1 MFGEIVMSTQ
11 PLKKAAVLGAGSMG
25 HGIAQLLV
33 MTGTEVTM
41 VDINDDILGKARQKI
56 QWSLEKF
63 VEKRTIRKEDA
74 EAALARLHT
83 TTSMDEAFKDADLIV
98 EAAPENLEMKK
109 KLFAQIDRIAPKH
122 AILGSN
128 TSTLSI
134 TELGKVTSR
143 PDKVVGLHFFNPP
156 QMMPLLEIIKGAQ
169 TSEETTKFALDL
181 AKKLGK
187 TPVLVKK
194 DVRGFIVNG
203 ILAAVFNEAFW
214 AVDRKEATRD
224 EIDSAMKYRAGFPMG
239 IFELADFVGLDIL
252 DSVAKEMEEA
262 FGARAKACAIYQ
274 PLVQAGKLG
283 QKTGEGFY
291 SWSAGR
297 PRIPFELADK
307 FDPNRLYTMAAN
319 AAAWLIHD
327 DVASPAD
334 IDTAMKFGTGWPSGP
349 CELADKIGI
358 DAVVNNLNELHKEYP
373 EPMYEPCRLL
383 LEYVK
388 NGRLGKKTGQGF
400 HKYR

>member
-1 MFGEIVMSTQ
+1 MSTQ
-11 PLKKAAVLGAGSMG
+11 PLNKAAVLGAGSMG

-33 MTGTEVTM
+33 MTGTDVTL
-41 VDINDDILGKARQKI
+41 VDISDDILAKACEKV
-56 QWSLEKF
+56 QWSMAKF

-74 EAALARLHT
+74 DSALARLHT
-83 TTSMDEAFKDADLIV
+83 STNMDEAFKNADLIV
-98 EAAPENLEMKK
+98 EAAPENLELKK
-109 KLFAQIDRIAPKH
+109 KLFAQIDKAAPKH
-122 AILGSN
+122 AVLGSN

-169 TSEETTKFALDL
+169 TSDETTKFALDL

-203 ILAAVFNEAFW
+203 ILASVFNETFW
-214 AVDRKEATRD
+214 AVERKEATKD
-224 EIDSAMKYRAGFPMG
+224 EIDAAMKYQAGFPMG

-252 DSVAKEMEEA
+252 NSVAKEMEEA
-262 FGARAKACAIYQ
+262 FGARAKACSIYQ
-274 PLVQAGKLG
+274 PLVNAGKLG

-319 AAAWLIHD
+319 AAAWLVQD
-327 DVASPAD
+327 DVATPGD

-349 CELADKIGI
+349 CELADKMGI
-358 DAVVNNLNELHKEYP
+358 DTVVNNLNELHTKHP
-373 EPMYEPCRLL
+373 EPMYEPCPLL

-388 NGRLGKKTGQGF
+388 NGWLGKKAGRGF

>member
-1 MFGEIVMSTQ
+1 MSTQ
-11 PLKKAAVLGAGSMG
+11 TLKKAAVIGAGSMG
-25 HGIAQLLV
+25 HGIAQLLI
-33 MTGTEVTM
+33 MTGTEVTL
-41 VDINDDILGKARQKI
+41 VDINDEILAKGRQKI
-56 QWSLEKF
+56 GWSIDKF
-63 VEKRTIRKEDA
+63 VEKRTVNRADA
-74 EAALARLHT
+74 DAAMARLHT
-83 TTSMDEAFKDADLIV
+83 STNINEALKDADLVV

-109 KLFAQIDRIAPKH
+109 KLFAEIEKAAPKH
-122 AILGSN
+122 AILASN

-169 TSEETTKFALDL
+169 TSDETAKFALDL

-203 ILAAVFNEAFW
+203 VLAAVFNEAFW
-214 AVDRKEATRD
+214 AVERKEATRD
-224 EIDSAMKYRAGFPMG
+224 EIDAAMKYQAGLPMG

-252 DSVAKEMEEA
+252 NSVAKEMEDA
-262 FGARAKACAIYQ
+262 LGARAKACPIYQ
-274 PLVQAGKLG
+274 PLVKAGKLG

-319 AAAWLIHD
+319 AAAWLIQD
-327 DVASPAD
+327 DVATPAD

-349 CELADKIGI
+349 CELADKMGI
-358 DAVVNNLNELHKEYP
+358 DTVVKNLNELHAKHA
-373 EPMYEPCRLL
+373 EPMYEPCPLL
-383 LEYVK
+383 LEYTK
-388 NGRLGKKTGQGF
+388 NGWLGRKSGRGF
-400 HKYR
+400 HKYK

>member
-1 MFGEIVMSTQ
+1 MSTR
-11 PLKKAAVLGAGSMG
+11 PLNKAAVIGAGSMG
-25 HGIAQLLV
+25 HGIAQLLI
-33 MTGTEVTM
+33 MTGTDVTI
-41 VDINDDILGKARQKI
+41 VDINEEILSKARQKI
-56 QWSLEKF
+56 QWSIDKF
-63 VEKRTIRKEDA
+63 VEKRTVNKQDA
-74 EAALARLHT
+74 DAAMARLHT
-83 TTSMDEAFKDADLIV
+83 TTNMDEAFKNTDLIV

-109 KLFAQIDRIAPKH
+109 KLFAQMDKAAPKH

-169 TSEETTKFALDL
+169 TSDETTKFALDL

-187 TPVLVKK
+187 TPVLVNK

-214 AVDRKEATRD
+214 SVERKETTKD
-224 EIDSAMKYRAGFPMG
+224 EIDAAMKYQAGFPMG

-252 DSVAKEMEEA
+252 NSVAREMEDA
-262 FGARAKACAIYQ
+262 FGARAKACPIYQ
-274 PLVQAGKLG
+274 PLVKAGKLG

-291 SWSAGR
+291 NWSAGR

-307 FDPNRLYTMAAN
+307 FDPNRLYAMAAN
-319 AAAWLIHD
+319 AAAWLVHD
-327 DVASPAD
+327 NVATPKD

-349 CELADKIGI
+349 CELADKMGI
-358 DAVVNNLNELHKEYP
+358 DTVVETLNELHTKHA
-373 EPMYEPCRLL
+373 EPMYEPCPLL
-383 LEYVK
+383 AEYVK
-388 NGRLGKKTGQGF
+388 NGWLGKKTGQGF
-400 HKYR
+400 HKYK

>member
-1 MFGEIVMSTQ
+1 MSAQ
-11 PLKKAAVLGAGSMG
+11 PLNKAAVLGAGSMG

-33 MTGTEVTM
+33 MTGTEVTL
-41 VDINDDILGKARQKI
+41 VDISDDILAKGREKI
-56 QWSLEKF
+56 RWSIEKF

-74 EAALARLHT
+74 DAALARLRT
-83 TTSMDEAFKDADLIV
+83 TTNMDEAFENADLIV
-98 EAAPENLEMKK
+98 EAAPENLELKK
-109 KLFAQIDRIAPKH
+109 KLFAQIDKIAPKH
-122 AILGSN
+122 AILASN

-134 TELGKVTSR
+134 TELGKATTR

-169 TSEETTKFALDL
+169 TSDETTKFALDL

-214 AVDRKEATRD
+214 AVERREATKD
-224 EIDSAMKYRAGFPMG
+224 EIDSAMKYQAGFPMG
-239 IFELADFVGLDIL
+239 VFELADFVGLDIL

-262 FGARAKACAIYQ
+262 FGARAKACPIYE
-274 PLVQAGKLG
+274 PLVKAGKLG

-297 PRIPFELADK
+297 PRIPFEL
-307 FDPNRLYTMAAN
+307 
-319 AAAWLIHD
+319 
-327 DVASPAD
+327 
-334 IDTAMKFGTGWPSGP
+334 
-349 CELADKIGI
+349 
-358 DAVVNNLNELHKEYP
+358 
-373 EPMYEPCRLL
+373 
-383 LEYVK
+383 
-388 NGRLGKKTGQGF
+388 
-400 HKYR
+400 

>member
-1 MFGEIVMSTQ
+1 MGTQ

-25 HGIAQLLV
+25 HGIAQMLI
-33 MTGTEVTM
+33 MTGTDVTL
-41 VDINDDILGKARQKI
+41 VDINNEILAKARQNI
-56 QWSLEKF
+56 QSSIDKF
-63 VEKRTIRKEDA
+63 VEKRTVNKTDA
-74 EAALARLHT
+74 DAAMMRLHT
-83 TTSMDEAFKDADLIV
+83 TTDMNEAFKDADLVV
-98 EAAPENLEMKK
+98 EAAPENLEMKR
-109 KLFAQIDRIAPKH
+109 KLFAQIDKVAPKH

-134 TELGKVTSR
+134 TELGKATSR

-156 QMMPLLEIIKGAQ
+156 QLMPLLEIIKGAQ

-181 AKKLGK
+181 AKKLNK

-214 AVDRKEATRD
+214 AVERKEATRD
-224 EIDSAMKYRAGFPMG
+224 EIDAAMKYQAGLPMG

-252 DSVAKEMEEA
+252 SSVAKEMEDA
-262 FGARAKACAIYQ
+262 FGARAKACPIYQ
-274 PLVQAGKLG
+274 PLVKAGKLG
-283 QKTGEGFY
+283 KKTGEGFY
-291 SWSAGR
+291 SWSAGAR

-319 AAAWLIHD
+319 AAAWLVQD
-327 DVASPAD
+327 DVATPAD

-349 CELADKIGI
+349 CELADKMGI
-358 DAVVNNLNELHKEYP
+358 DTVVKNLNELHAKHAD
-373 EPMYEPCRLL
+373 PMYEPCPLL
-383 LEYVK
+383 LEYTK
-388 NGRLGKKTGQGF
+388 NGWLGRKSGRGF
-400 HKYR
+400 HKYK

>member
-1 MFGEIVMSTQ
+1 MSTQ
-11 PLKKAAVLGAGSMG
+11 PVKKATVIGAGSMG

-33 MTGTEVTM
+33 MTGTDVNL
-41 VDINDDILGKARQKI
+41 VDVNDEILAKAKQKI
-56 QWSLEKF
+56 GWSIDKF
-63 VEKRTIRKEDA
+63 VEKRTVNREDA
-74 EAALARLHT
+74 DAAMARLHT
-83 TTSMDEAFKDADLIV
+83 TTNWNEALKDADLVV

-109 KLFAQIDRIAPKH
+109 KLFAQIEKFAPKH

-169 TSEETTKFALDL
+169 TSDETAKFALDL

-203 ILAAVFNEAFW
+203 ILASVFNEAFW
-214 AVDRKEATRD
+214 AVERKEATRD
-224 EIDSAMKYRAGFPMG
+224 EIDAAMKYQAGLPMG

-252 DSVAKEMEEA
+252 NSVAKEMEDA
-262 FGARAKACAIYQ
+262 FGARAKACPIYQ
-274 PLVQAGKLG
+274 PLVKAGKLG

-319 AAAWLIHD
+319 AAAWLVQD

-349 CELADKIGI
+349 CELADKMGI
-358 DAVVNNLNELHKEYP
+358 DTVVKNLNELHAKHP
-373 EPMYEPCRLL
+373 EAMYEACPLL

-388 NGRLGKKTGQGF
+388 IGRLGRKTGQGF
-400 HKYR
+400 HKYK

>member
-1 MFGEIVMSTQ
+1 
-11 PLKKAAVLGAGSMG
+11 MG

-33 MTGTEVTM
+33 MTGTEVTI
-41 VDINDDILGKARQKI
+41 VDINDEILSKARQKI
-56 QWSLEKF
+56 QWSVEKF
-63 VEKRTIRKEDA
+63 VEKRTIRKEDGD
-74 EAALARLHT
+74 AAMARLHT
-83 TTSMDEAFKDADLIV
+83 TTDMNTAFKDADLIV

-109 KLFAQIDRIAPKH
+109 KLFAQIDKVAPKH

-134 TELGKVTSR
+134 TELGKVTTR

-169 TSEETTKFALDL
+169 TSDETVKFALDL

-214 AVDRKEATRD
+214 AVERREATRD
-224 EIDSAMKYRAGFPMG
+224 EIDSAMKYKAGFPMG

-252 DSVAKEMEEA
+252 NSVAKEMQDA
-262 FGARAKACAIYQ
+262 FGDRAKACPIYQ
-274 PLVQAGKLG
+274 PLVKAGRLG

-319 AAAWLIHD
+319 AAAWLVHD

-358 DAVVNNLNELHKEYP
+358 DTVVKNLNELHKTHP
-373 EPMYEPCRLL
+373 EPMYEPCPLL

-388 NGRLGKKTGQGF
+388 NGSLGKKTGQGF
-400 HKYR
+400 HKYK

>member
-1 MFGEIVMSTQ
+1 MSTH
-11 PLKKAAVLGAGSMG
+11 PLNKAAVLGAGSMG

-33 MTGTEVTM
+33 MTGTEVTL
-41 VDINDDILGKARQKI
+41 VDISDDILAKGREKI
-56 QWSLEKF
+56 RWSIEKF

-74 EAALARLHT
+74 DAALARLRT
-83 TTSMDEAFKDADLIV
+83 TTNMDEAFENADLIV
-98 EAAPENLEMKK
+98 EAAPENLELKK
-109 KLFAQIDRIAPKH
+109 KLFAQIDKIAPKH
-122 AILGSN
+122 AILASN

-134 TELGKVTSR
+134 TELGKATTR

-169 TSEETTKFALDL
+169 TSDETTKFALDL

-214 AVDRKEATRD
+214 AVERREATKD
-224 EIDSAMKYRAGFPMG
+224 EIDSAMKYQAGFPMG
-239 IFELADFVGLDIL
+239 VFELADFVGLDIL

-262 FGARAKACAIYQ
+262 FGARAKACPIYE
-274 PLVQAGKLG
+274 PLVKAGKLG

-307 FDPNRLYTMAAN
+307 FDPDRLYTMAAN
-319 AAAWLIHD
+319 AAAWLVHD
-327 DVASPAD
+327 DVATPAD

-349 CELADKIGI
+349 CELADKMGI
-358 DAVVNNLNELHKEYP
+358 DTVVNNLKELHAKHP
-373 EPMYEPCRLL
+373 EPMYEPCPLL
-383 LEYVK
+383 LDYVK
-388 NGRLGKKTGQGF
+388 NGWLGKKTGQGF
-400 HKYR
+400 HKYK

>member
-1 MFGEIVMSTQ
+1 MSTQ

-25 HGIAQLLV
+25 HGIAQLLI
-33 MTGTEVTM
+33 MTGTEVTL
-41 VDINDDILGKARQKI
+41 VDISDDILAKARQKI
-56 QWSLEKF
+56 QWSIDKF
-63 VEKRTIRKEDA
+63 VEKRTVNKVDA
-74 EAALARLHT
+74 DAAMARLHT
-83 TTSMDEAFKDADLIV
+83 TTNMNEAFKDADLVV

-109 KLFAQIDRIAPKH
+109 KLFAQIDKAAPKH

-134 TELGKVTSR
+134 TELGKMTSR

-156 QMMPLLEIIKGAQ
+156 QMMPLLEIIRGAQ
-169 TSEETTKFALDL
+169 TSDETTKFALDL

-187 TPVLVKK
+187 TSVLVKK

-203 ILAAVFNEAFW
+203 ILGAVFNEAFW
-214 AVDRKEATRD
+214 AVERKEATRD
-224 EIDSAMKYRAGFPMG
+224 EIDAAMKYQAGLPMG
-239 IFELADFVGLDIL
+239 IFELADFVGLDIA
-252 DSVAKEMEEA
+252 DSVAKEMEDA
-262 FGARAKACAIYQ
+262 FGARSKVCPLYR
-274 PLVQAGKLG
+274 PLVKAGKLG

-319 AAAWLIHD
+319 AAAWLVQD

-334 IDTAMKFGTGWPSGP
+334 IDTATKFGLGWPSGP
-349 CELADKIGI
+349 CELADKMGI
-358 DAVVNNLNELHKEYP
+358 DTVVKNLNELHTKHP
-373 EPMYEPCRLL
+373 EPMYEPCPLL

-388 NGRLGKKTGQGF
+388 NGRLGRKAGQGF
-400 HKYR
+400 HKYK

>member
-1 MFGEIVMSTQ
+1 MSTQ
-11 PLKKAAVLGAGSMG
+11 ALKKAAVLGSGSMG
-25 HGIAQLLV
+25 HGIAQLLI
-33 MTGTEVTM
+33 MTGTDVTM
-41 VDINDDILGKARQKI
+41 VDISDDILAKARQKI
-56 QWSLEKF
+56 QWSIDKF

-74 EAALARLHT
+74 DAAMARLHT
-83 TTSMDEAFKDADLIV
+83 TTNMNDAFKDADLVV

-109 KLFAQIDRIAPKH
+109 KLFAQIDKAAPKH

-143 PDKVVGLHFFNPP
+143 PEKVVGLHFFNPP

-203 ILAAVFNEAFW
+203 ILGAVFNEAFW
-214 AVDRKEATRD
+214 AVERKEATKD
-224 EIDSAMKYRAGFPMG
+224 EIDAAMKYQAGFPMG

-252 DSVAKEMEEA
+252 DSVANEMEEA
-262 FGARAKACAIYQ
+262 FGARAKACPIYQ
-274 PLVQAGKLG
+274 PLVKAGKLG

-291 SWSAGR
+291 SWTAGR

-349 CELADKIGI
+349 CELADKMGI
-358 DAVVNNLNELHKEYP
+358 DTVVNNMKELHAKHP
-373 EPMYEPCRLL
+373 EPMYEPCPLL

-388 NGRLGKKTGQGF
+388 NGWLGKKAGRGF
-400 HKYR
+400 HKYK

>member
-1 MFGEIVMSTQ
+1 MMSTQ

-25 HGIAQLLV
+25 HGIAQLLI
-33 MTGTEVTM
+33 MTGTDVTI
-41 VDINDDILGKARQKI
+41 VDINDDILAKARQKI
-56 QWSLEKF
+56 QWSIDKF

-74 EAALARLHT
+74 DAAMARLHT
-83 TTSMDEAFKDADLIV
+83 TTNMNEAFKDADLVV

-109 KLFAQIDRIAPKH
+109 RLFAEIDKAAPKH

-169 TSEETTKFALDL
+169 TSEETAKFALDL

-214 AVDRKEATRD
+214 AVERKEATKD
-224 EIDSAMKYRAGFPMG
+224 EIDAAMKYQAGFPMG

-252 DSVAKEMEEA
+252 NSVAKEMEEA
-262 FGARAKACAIYQ
+262 FGARAKACPIYQ
-274 PLVQAGKLG
+274 PLVKAGKLG

-319 AAAWLIHD
+319 AAAWLIQD

-349 CELADKIGI
+349 CEVADKMGI
-358 DAVVNNLNELHKEYP
+358 DTVVNNMKELHVKHP
-373 EPMYEPCRLL
+373 EPMYEPCPLL

-388 NGRLGKKTGQGF
+388 NGWLGKKAGRGF
-400 HKYR
+400 HKYK

>member
-1 MFGEIVMSTQ
+1 MSTQ

-25 HGIAQLLV
+25 HGIAQLLI
-33 MTGTEVTM
+33 MTGTEVTL
-41 VDINDDILGKARQKI
+41 VDVNDDILAKARQKI
-56 QWSLEKF
+56 QWSIDKF
-63 VEKRTIRKEDA
+63 VEKRTVNKVDA
-74 EAALARLHT
+74 DAAMARLHT
-83 TTSMDEAFKDADLIV
+83 TTNMNEAFKDADLVV

-109 KLFAQIDRIAPKH
+109 KLFAQIDKVAPKH

-134 TELGKVTSR
+134 TELGKMTSR

-156 QMMPLLEIIKGAQ
+156 QMMPLLEVIKGAQ
-169 TSEETTKFALDL
+169 TSDETTKFALDL

-187 TPVLVKK
+187 TSVLVKK

-203 ILAAVFNEAFW
+203 ILLAVSNEAFW
-214 AVDRKEATRD
+214 AVERKEATRD
-224 EIDSAMKYRAGFPMG
+224 EIDAAMKYQAGLPMG
-239 IFELADFVGLDIL
+239 IFELADFVGLDIGA
-252 DSVAKEMEEA
+252 SVAKEMEDA
-262 FGARAKACAIYQ
+262 FGARFRVCPLGE
-274 PLVQAGKLG
+274 PLVKAGKLG

-307 FDPNRLYTMAAN
+307 FDPNRLYSMAAN
-319 AAAWLIHD
+319 AAAWLVQD

-334 IDTAMKFGTGWPSGP
+334 IDTATKFGLGWPSGP
-349 CELADKIGI
+349 CELADKMGI
-358 DAVVNNLNELHKEYP
+358 DTVVKNLNDLHAKHP
-373 EPMYEPCRLL
+373 EPMYEPCPLL

-388 NGRLGKKTGQGF
+388 NGRLGRKAGQGF
-400 HKYR
+400 HKYK

>member
-1 MFGEIVMSTQ
+1 MATQ
-11 PLKKAAVLGAGSMG
+11 PLRKAAVIGAGSMG
-25 HGIAQLLV
+25 HGIAQLLI
-33 MTGTEVTM
+33 MTGTDVTI
-41 VDINDDILGKARQKI
+41 VDVNDEILAKSRQKI
-56 QWSLEKF
+56 QWSIEKF
-63 VEKRTIRKEDA
+63 VEKRTVNKTDA
-74 EAALARLHT
+74 DAAMARLHT
-83 TTSMDEAFKDADLIV
+83 TTNMNEAFTDADLII

-109 KLFAQIDRIAPKH
+109 KLFAQMEQAAPKH
-122 AILGSN
+122 TIFGSN

-214 AVDRKEATRD
+214 AVERKEATRD
-224 EIDSAMKYRAGFPMG
+224 EIDAAMKYQAGFPMG

-252 DSVAKEMEEA
+252 NSVAREMEDA
-262 FGARAKACAIYQ
+262 LGARAKACPIYQ
-274 PLVQAGKLG
+274 PLVKAGKLG

-291 SWSAGR
+291 SWSTGR

-319 AAAWLIHD
+319 AAAWLVHD

-349 CELADKIGI
+349 CELADKMGI
-358 DAVVNNLNELHKEYP
+358 DAVVKNLNELHAKHP
-373 EPMYEPCRLL
+373 EPMYEPCPLL

-388 NGRLGKKTGQGF
+388 NGWLGRKASRGF
-400 HKYR
+400 HKYK

>member
-1 MFGEIVMSTQ
+1 MSTR
-11 PLKKAAVLGAGSMG
+11 PLNKAAVIGAGSMG
-25 HGIAQLLV
+25 HGIAQLLI
-33 MTGTEVTM
+33 MTGTDVTI
-41 VDINDDILGKARQKI
+41 VDINDEILSKARQKI
-56 QWSLEKF
+56 QWSIDKF
-63 VEKRTIRKEDA
+63 VEKRTVNKQDA
-74 EAALARLHT
+74 DAAMARLHT
-83 TTSMDEAFKDADLIV
+83 TTNMDEAFKNTDLIV

-109 KLFAQIDRIAPKH
+109 KLFAQMDKAAPKH

-169 TSEETTKFALDL
+169 TSDETTKFALDL

-187 TPVLVKK
+187 TPVLVNK

-214 AVDRKEATRD
+214 SVERKETTKD
-224 EIDSAMKYRAGFPMG
+224 EIDAAMKYQAGFPMG

-252 DSVAKEMEEA
+252 NSVAREMEDA
-262 FGARAKACAIYQ
+262 FGARAKACPIYQ
-274 PLVQAGKLG
+274 PLVKAGKLG

-291 SWSAGR
+291 NWSAGR

-307 FDPNRLYTMAAN
+307 FDPNRLYAMAAN
-319 AAAWLIHD
+319 AAAWLVHD
-327 DVASPAD
+327 NVATPKD

-349 CELADKIGI
+349 CELADKMEIGR
-358 DAVVNNLNELHKEYP
+358 AHV
-373 EPMYEPCRLL
+373 
-383 LEYVK
+383 
-388 NGRLGKKTGQGF
+388 
-400 HKYR
+400 

>member
-1 MFGEIVMSTQ
+1 MATQ
-11 PLKKAAVLGAGSMG
+11 PLRKAAVIGAGSMG
-25 HGIAQLLV
+25 HGIAQLLI
-33 MTGTEVTM
+33 MTGTDVTI
-41 VDINDDILGKARQKI
+41 VDVNDEILAKARQKI
-56 QWSLEKF
+56 QWSIEKF
-63 VEKRTIRKEDA
+63 VEKRTVNKADA
-74 EAALARLHT
+74 DAAMGRLHT
-83 TTSMDEAFKDADLIV
+83 TTNMNGAFKDADLII

-109 KLFAQIDRIAPKH
+109 KLFAQMEQAAPKH
-122 AILGSN
+122 TIFGSN

-214 AVDRKEATRD
+214 AVERKEATRD
-224 EIDSAMKYRAGFPMG
+224 EIDAAMKYQAGFPMG

-252 DSVAKEMEEA
+252 NSVAREMEDA
-262 FGARAKACAIYQ
+262 LGARAKACPIYQ
-274 PLVQAGKLG
+274 PLVKAGKLG

-291 SWSAGR
+291 SWSTGR

-319 AAAWLIHD
+319 AAAWLVHD

-349 CELADKIGI
+349 CELADKMGI
-358 DAVVNNLNELHKEYP
+358 DAVVKNLNELHAKHP
-373 EPMYEPCRLL
+373 EPMYEPCPLL

-388 NGRLGKKTGQGF
+388 NGWLGRKASRGF
-400 HKYR
+400 HKYK

>member
-1 MFGEIVMSTQ
+1 MSTQ
-11 PLKKAAVLGAGSMG
+11 TLNKAAVLGAGSMG

-33 MTGTEVTM
+33 MTGTDVTL
-41 VDINDDILGKARQKI
+41 VDVSDDILAKAREKI
-56 QWSLEKF
+56 QWSIEKF

-74 EAALARLHT
+74 DAALARLHT
-83 TTSMDEAFKDADLIV
+83 TTNMDEAFKNVDLIV
-98 EAAPENLEMKK
+98 EAAPENLELKK
-109 KLFAQIDRIAPKH
+109 KLFAQIDKAAPKH

-169 TSEETTKFALDL
+169 TSDETTKFALDL

-214 AVDRKEATRD
+214 AVERKEATKD
-224 EIDSAMKYRAGFPMG
+224 EIDAAMKYQAGFPMG

-252 DSVAKEMEEA
+252 NSVAKEMEDA
-262 FGARAKACAIYQ
+262 FGARAKACPIYQ
-274 PLVQAGKLG
+274 PLVKAGKLG

-291 SWSAGR
+291 SWTAGR

-319 AAAWLIHD
+319 AAAWLVQD
-327 DVASPAD
+327 DVATPAD

-349 CELADKIGI
+349 CELADKMGI
-358 DAVVNNLNELHKEYP
+358 DTVVNNLNELHTKRP
-373 EPMYEPCRLL
+373 EPMYEPCPLL

-388 NGRLGKKTGQGF
+388 NGWLGKKTGRGF
-400 HKYR
+400 HKYK

>member
-1 MFGEIVMSTQ
+1 MSTQ
-11 PLKKAAVLGAGSMG
+11 PLKKAAVIGAGSMG
-25 HGIAQLLV
+25 HGIAQLLI
-33 MTGTEVTM
+33 MTGTEVNL
-41 VDINDDILGKARQKI
+41 VDVNDEILAKGKQKI
-56 QWSLEKF
+56 GWSIDKF
-63 VEKRTIRKEDA
+63 VEKRTVNKADA
-74 EAALARLHT
+74 DAAMARLHT
-83 TTSMDEAFKDADLIV
+83 TTNMNEAFKDVDLIV

-109 KLFAQIDRIAPKH
+109 KLFAQIDKVAPKH

-134 TELGKVTSR
+134 TELGKMTSR
-143 PDKVVGLHFFNPP
+143 PDKVVGLHFFNPA

-169 TSEETTKFALDL
+169 TSDETVKFALDL

-187 TPVLVKK
+187 TSVLVKK

-203 ILAAVFNEAFW
+203 IVQAVSNEAFW
-214 AVDRKEATRD
+214 AVERKEATRD
-224 EIDSAMKYRAGFPMG
+224 EIDAAMKYQAGLPMG
-239 IFELADFVGLDIL
+239 IFELADFVGLDICL
-252 DSVAKEMEEA
+252 AVGKEMEAA
-262 FGARAKACAIYQ
+262 FGARAKGSSIVE
-274 PLVQAGKLG
+274 PLVKAGKLG

-319 AAAWLIHD
+319 AAAWLVQD

-334 IDTAMKFGTGWPSGP
+334 IDTATKFGLGWPSGP
-349 CELADKIGI
+349 CELADKMGI
-358 DAVVNNLNELHKEYP
+358 DTVVKTLNELHTKHP
-373 EPMYEPCRLL
+373 EPMYEPCPLL

-388 NGRLGKKTGQGF
+388 NGRLGRKAGQGF
-400 HKYR
+400 HKYK

>member
-1 MFGEIVMSTQ
+1 MSTQ
-11 PLKKAAVLGAGSMG
+11 PLKKAAVIGAGSMG
-25 HGIAQLLV
+25 HGIAQLLI
-33 MTGTEVTM
+33 MTGTEVTI
-41 VDINDDILGKARQKI
+41 VDINDDILAKGRQKI
-56 QWSLEKF
+56 QWSIEKF
-63 VEKRTIRKEDA
+63 VEKRTVSKEDA
-74 EAALARLHT
+74 DAAMARLHT
-83 TTSMDEAFKDADLIV
+83 TTKMDEAFKDADLIV
-98 EAAPENLEMKK
+98 EAAPENLDMKK
-109 KLFAQIDRIAPKH
+109 KLFAEMDKAAPKH

-169 TSEETTKFALDL
+169 TSDETAKFALDL

-214 AVDRKEATRD
+214 AVERKEATRD
-224 EIDSAMKYRAGFPMG
+224 EIDAAMKYQAGLPMG

-252 DSVAKEMEEA
+252 NSVAKEMEEA
-262 FGARAKACAIYQ
+262 FGARAKACLIYQ
-274 PLVQAGKLG
+274 PLVKAGKLG

-291 SWSAGR
+291 PWIGGR

-319 AAAWLIHD
+319 AAAWLVHD

-349 CELADKIGI
+349 CELADKMGI
-358 DAVVNNLNELHKEYP
+358 DTVVKNLNELHAKNP
-373 EPMYEPCRLL
+373 EPMYEPCPLL

-388 NGRLGKKTGQGF
+388 NGWLGRKAARGF
-400 HKYR
+400 HKYK

>member
-1 MFGEIVMSTQ
+1 M
-11 PLKKAAVLGAGSMG
+11 KKAAVIGAGSMG
-25 HGIAQLLV
+25 HGIAQLLI
-33 MTGTEVTM
+33 MTGTDVTI
-41 VDINDDILGKARQKI
+41 VDINDDILAKARQKI
-56 QWSLEKF
+56 QWSIEKF
-63 VEKRTIRKEDA
+63 VEKRTVSKEDGN
-74 EAALARLHT
+74 AAMARLHT
-83 TTSMDEAFKDADLIV
+83 TTKMDEAFKDADLIV

-109 KLFAQIDRIAPKH
+109 KLFAQMDKAAPKH

-134 TELGKVTSR
+134 TELGKVTGR

-169 TSEETTKFALDL
+169 TSDETTKFALDL

-214 AVDRKEATRD
+214 AVERKEATRD
-224 EIDSAMKYRAGFPMG
+224 EIDAAMKYQAGFPMG

-252 DSVAKEMEEA
+252 NSVAKEMEDA
-262 FGARAKACAIYQ
+262 FGARAKACPIYQ

-283 QKTGEGFY
+283 QKTKEGFY

-319 AAAWLIHD
+319 AAAWLVHEG
-327 DVASPAD
+327 VASPAD

-349 CELADKIGI
+349 CEVADKMGI
-358 DAVVNNLNELHKEYP
+358 DVVVKNMNELHSKHP
-373 EPMYEPCRLL
+373 EPMYEPCPLL

-388 NGRLGKKTGQGF
+388 NGWLGKKAGRGF
-400 HKYR
+400 HKYK

>member
-1 MFGEIVMSTQ
+1 MSTQ
-11 PLKKAAVLGAGSMG
+11 PLKKAAIIGAGSMG
-25 HGIAQLLV
+25 HGIAQLLI
-33 MTGTEVTM
+33 MTGTEVTL
-41 VDINDDILGKARQKI
+41 VDINDEILAKAKQKI
-56 QWSLEKF
+56 GWSIDKF
-63 VEKRTIRKEDA
+63 VEKRTVSRADA
-74 EAALARLHT
+74 DAAVARLHT
-83 TTSMDEAFKDADLIV
+83 STNMTEALKDADLIV

-109 KLFAQIDRIAPKH
+109 KLFAQIDKLAPKH

-134 TELGKVTSR
+134 TELGKMTSR
-143 PDKVVGLHFFNPP
+143 PERVVGLHFFNPP

-169 TSEETTKFALDL
+169 TSDETTKFALDL

-214 AVDRKEATRD
+214 AVERKEATRD
-224 EIDSAMKYRAGFPMG
+224 EIDAAMKYQAGLPMG

-252 DSVAKEMEEA
+252 NSVAKEMEDA
-262 FGARAKACAIYQ
+262 FGARAKACPIYQ
-274 PLVQAGKLG
+274 PLVKAGKLG

-291 SWSAGR
+291 PWSAGR

-319 AAAWLIHD
+319 AAAWLIQD

-349 CELADKIGI
+349 CELADKMGI
-358 DAVVNNLNELHKEYP
+358 DTVVKNLNELHAKHP
-373 EPMYEPCRLL
+373 EPMYEPCPLL

-388 NGRLGKKTGQGF
+388 NGRLGKKAGQGF
-400 HKYR
+400 HKYK

>member
-1 MFGEIVMSTQ
+1 MSTQ
-11 PLKKAAVLGAGSMG
+11 PVKKAAVIGAGSMG
-25 HGIAQLLV
+25 HGIAQLLI
-33 MTGTEVTM
+33 MTGTDVNL
-41 VDINDDILGKARQKI
+41 VDINDEILAKAKQKI
-56 QWSLEKF
+56 GWSIDKF
-63 VEKRTIRKEDA
+63 VEKRTVNRADA
-74 EAALARLHT
+74 DAAMARLHT
-83 TTSMDEAFKDADLIV
+83 TTNWNEALKDADLVV

-109 KLFAQIDRIAPKH
+109 KLFAQIEKFAPKH

-169 TSEETTKFALDL
+169 TSDETAKFALDL

-203 ILAAVFNEAFW
+203 ILASVFNEAFW
-214 AVDRKEATRD
+214 AVERKEATRD
-224 EIDSAMKYRAGFPMG
+224 EIDAAMKYQAGLPMG

-252 DSVAKEMEEA
+252 NSVAKEMEDA
-262 FGARAKACAIYQ
+262 FGARAKACPIYQ
-274 PLVQAGKLG
+274 PLVKAGKLG

-319 AAAWLIHD
+319 AAAWLVQD

-349 CELADKIGI
+349 CELADKMGI
-358 DAVVNNLNELHKEYP
+358 DTVVKNLNELHAKHP
-373 EPMYEPCRLL
+373 EAMYEACPLL

-388 NGRLGKKTGQGF
+388 IGRLGRKTGQGF
-400 HKYR
+400 HKYK

>member
-1 MFGEIVMSTQ
+1 MSTQ
-11 PLKKAAVLGAGSMG
+11 TLKKAAVIGAGSMG
-25 HGIAQLLV
+25 HGIAQLLI
-33 MTGTEVTM
+33 MTGTEVNL
-41 VDINDDILGKARQKI
+41 VDINDEILAKARQKI
-56 QWSLEKF
+56 GWSIDKF
-63 VEKRTIRKEDA
+63 VEKRTVNRADGDA
-74 EAALARLHT
+74 AMARLHT
-83 TTSMDEAFKDADLIV
+83 STNINEALRDADLVV

-109 KLFAQIDRIAPKH
+109 KLFAEIEKAAPKN

-169 TSEETTKFALDL
+169 TSDETAKFALDL

-203 ILAAVFNEAFW
+203 VLAALFNEAFW
-214 AVDRKEATRD
+214 AVERKEATRD
-224 EIDSAMKYRAGFPMG
+224 EIDAAMKYQAGFPMG

-252 DSVAKEMEEA
+252 NSVAREMEDA
-262 FGARAKACAIYQ
+262 LGARAKACPIYQ
-274 PLVQAGKLG
+274 PLVKAGKLG

-319 AAAWLIHD
+319 AAAWLVQD
-327 DVASPAD
+327 DVATPAD

-349 CELADKIGI
+349 CELADKMGI
-358 DAVVNNLNELHKEYP
+358 DTVVENLNQLHAKHA
-373 EPMYEPCRLL
+373 EPMYEPCPLL
-383 LEYVK
+383 LEYTK
-388 NGRLGKKTGQGF
+388 NGWLGRKSGRGF
-400 HKYR
+400 HKYK

>member
-1 MFGEIVMSTQ
+1 MSVQ
-11 PLKKAAVLGAGSMG
+11 SLKKAAVLGSGSMG
-25 HGIAQLLV
+25 HGIAQLLI

-41 VDINDDILGKARQKI
+41 VDISDEILAKAREKI

-63 VEKRTIRKEDA
+63 AEKRTIRKEDA
-74 EAALARLHT
+74 EAAMARLRV

-109 KLFAQIDRIAPKH
+109 KLFAQMDKLAPKH

-134 TELGKVTSR
+134 SELGKMTNR

-156 QMMPLLEIIKGAQ
+156 QMMPLLEIIRGAQ

-187 TPVLVKK
+187 TAVLVKK

-203 ILAAVFNEAFW
+203 ILASVFNEAFW
-214 AVDRKEATRD
+214 AVERNETTKEEVDA
-224 EIDSAMKYRAGFPMG
+224 AMKYQAGFPMG

-252 DSVAKEMEEA
+252 NSVAREMEEA
-262 FGARAKACAIYQ
+262 FGARAKPSTIYQ
-274 PLVQAGKLG
+274 PLVKAGKLG

-291 SWSAGR
+291 NWSAGR

-319 AAAWLIHD
+319 AAAWLVHD
-327 DVASPAD
+327 DVATPAD

-358 DAVVNNLNELHKEYP
+358 DTIVKNLCDLHGRYS
-373 EPMYEPCRLL
+373 EPMYESCPLL
-383 LEYVK
+383 PEYVK
-388 NGRLGKKTGQGF
+388 NGRLGKKAGQGF

>member
-1 MFGEIVMSTQ
+1 MSTQ
-11 PLKKAAVLGAGSMG
+11 ALKKAAVLGAGSMG
-25 HGIAQLLV
+25 HGIAQLLI
-33 MTGTEVTM
+33 MTGTDVTM
-41 VDINDDILGKARQKI
+41 VDINDDILVKAREKI
-56 QWSLEKF
+56 QWSIDKF

-74 EAALARLHT
+74 DAAMARLHT
-83 TTSMDEAFKDADLIV
+83 TTSMNDAFKDADLVV
-98 EAAPENLEMKK
+98 EAAPENLDMKK
-109 KLFAQIDRIAPKH
+109 KLFTQIDKAAPKH

-203 ILAAVFNEAFW
+203 ILASVFNEAFW
-214 AVDRKEATRD
+214 AVERKEATKD
-224 EIDSAMKYRAGFPMG
+224 EIDAAMKYQAGFPMG

-252 DSVAKEMEEA
+252 NSVAKEMEEA
-262 FGARAKACAIYQ
+262 FGARAKACPIYQ
-274 PLVQAGKLG
+274 PLVEAGKLG

-319 AAAWLIHD
+319 AAAWLVHE
-327 DVASPAD
+327 DVATPAD

-349 CELADKIGI
+349 CELADKMGI
-358 DAVVNNLNELHKEYP
+358 DVVVKNLNELHTKHP
-373 EPMYEPCRLL
+373 EPMYEPCPLL
-383 LEYVK
+383 LDYVK
-388 NGRLGKKTGQGF
+388 NGWLGKKSGQGF
-400 HKYR
+400 HKYK

>member
-1 MFGEIVMSTQ
+1 MSTQ
-11 PLKKAAVLGAGSMG
+11 PLNKAAVLGAGSMG
-25 HGIAQLLV
+25 HGIAQLLA
-33 MTGTEVTM
+33 MTGTDVTL
-41 VDINDDILGKARQKI
+41 VDISDDILAKAREKI
-56 QWSLEKF
+56 QWSIQKF

-74 EAALARLHT
+74 DAALARLHT
-83 TTSMDEAFKDADLIV
+83 STNMDEAFKNADLVV
-98 EAAPENLEMKK
+98 EAAPENLELKK
-109 KLFAQIDRIAPKH
+109 KLFAQIDKIAPKH

-143 PDKVVGLHFFNPP
+143 PDKVVGLHFFNPA

-169 TSEETTKFALDL
+169 TSDETAKFALDL

-203 ILAAVFNEAFW
+203 ILVAVFNEAFW
-214 AVDRKEATRD
+214 AVERKEATRD
-224 EIDSAMKYRAGFPMG
+224 EIDAAMKYQAGFPMG
-239 IFELADFVGLDIL
+239 MFELADFVGLDIV
-252 DSVAKEMEEA
+252 DSVGKEMEQA
-262 FGARAKACAIYQ
+262 FGDRAKACPIYQ
-274 PLVQAGKLG
+274 PLVKAGKLG

-291 SWSAGR
+291 NWSAGR

-319 AAAWLIHD
+319 EAAWLVQD
-327 DVASPAD
+327 DVATPAD

-349 CELADKIGI
+349 CELADKMGI
-358 DAVVNNLNELHKEYP
+358 DTVINNLNELHTKRP
-373 EPMYEPCRLL
+373 EPMYEPCPLL

-388 NGRLGKKTGQGF
+388 NGWLGKKTGRGF
-400 HKYR
+400 HKYK